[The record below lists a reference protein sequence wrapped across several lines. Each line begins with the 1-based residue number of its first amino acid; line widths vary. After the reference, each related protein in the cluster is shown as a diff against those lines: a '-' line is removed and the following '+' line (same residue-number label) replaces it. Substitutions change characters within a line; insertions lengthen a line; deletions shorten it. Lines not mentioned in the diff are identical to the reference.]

1 MHWFTKFSKDLS
13 TNSHRFRFRSLQAL
27 HIHNSSNCCRHK
39 CNQSISRFLKISF
52 LFVLLFK
59 PTVRHSLRQP
69 ASEAARRRRR
79 SAPVVGNSLRQKH
92 DNAQISLEKFIYY
105 AGKKEENNFYSA
117 FLMKLPTPN
126 LYSRREMPSFC

>member
-1 MHWFTKFSKDLS
+1 MG
-13 TNSHRFRFRSLQAL
+13 
-27 HIHNSSNCCRHK
+27 
-39 CNQSISRFLKISF
+39 
-52 LFVLLFK
+52 
-59 PTVRHSLRQP
+59 HSLNQP
-69 ASEAARRRRR
+69 ASEAARRG
-79 SAPVVGNSLRQKH
+79 AAAVPAVGNSLRQKH

>member
-1 MHWFTKFSKDLS
+1 MEGIGFKTS
-13 TNSHRFRFRSLQAL
+13 TVHPRQAA
-27 HIHNSSNCCRHK
+27 C
-39 CNQSISRFLKISF
+39 
-52 LFVLLFK
+52 
-59 PTVRHSLRQP
+59 
-69 ASEAARRRRR
+69 EAARRL
-79 SAPVVGNSLRQKH
+79 SAPAVGNSLRQKH